1 MMTPRELEDILGEIT
16 WTWLLIGTSI
26 KACTFGFLA
35 RSIYATNQVDGVTPS
50 PLARSLMWLFLTIG
64 AFSSALTVIL
74 LIVVLNDLESIRYL
88 APFWAR
94 MAARIFAA
102 VALAAN
108 VVTGAMV
115 VRALRAE
122 TRRRTSEARSTAHRQ
137 MRATERIADQGDETA
152 RARETE
158 AS

>member
-1 MMTPRELEDILGEIT
+1 MTPREIEDILGEIT
-16 WTWLLIGTSI
+16 WTWLLVGTFC
-26 KACTFGFLA
+26 KALTFGLLA
-35 RSIYATNQVDGVTPS
+35 RSIYVTNHVKGVTAS
-50 PLARSLMWLFLTIG
+50 PLAWSLMWLFLTIG

-74 LIVVLNDLESIRYL
+74 LIVVLNDFESVRYL

-94 MAARIFAA
+94 MAARVFAA

-122 TRRRTSEARSTAHRQ
+122 TRRRTSEARSNARQ
-137 MRATERIADQGDETA
+137 QA
-152 RARETE
+152 RQAGGR
-158 AS
+158 